1 VRRVLKPGGVFL
13 LISHAPPD
21 RRLPALQRE
30 AWSIRATHVGK
41 PVLHANDDD
50 AAAAAAATADSASVA
65 AAQAL
70 LQGTGSKSRYHV
82 YTCVKSGVKRRG
94 ASTAA

>member
-1 VRRVLKPGGVFL
+1 M

-50 AAAAAAATADSASVA
+50 AAAAADASASSIAAT
-65 AAQAL
+65 QAL
-70 LQGTGSKSRYHV
+70 LHGTGSRSRYHV

>member
-1 VRRVLKPGGVFL
+1 VLKPGGVFL

-50 AAAAAAATADSASVA
+50 AATADAASSSSAAAT
-65 AAQAL
+65 QAL
-70 LQGTGSKSRYHV
+70 LQGTGSRSRYHV

>member
-1 VRRVLKPGGVFL
+1 VLKPGGVFL

-30 AWSIRATHVGK
+30 AWSIRATNVGK

-50 AAAAAAATADSASVA
+50 AAAADSAAVAAT
-65 AAQAL
+65 QAL
-70 LQGTGSKSRYHV
+70 LQGTGSRSRYHV